1 MEKGGLSSDKN
12 YGILCERKE
21 YTIYNSFKILNVKSI
36 FQLKTQITEK
46 YFQEMSE
53 VIHFLTCNVAVEEVA

>member
-1 MEKGGLSSDKN
+1 MENGGLSSDKN

-46 YFQEMSE
+46 YFQEKSE
-53 VIHFLTCNVAVEEVA
+53 VIHFLTCHADMAEVA